1 MFAVGI
7 IDELAEGHAGFG
19 GRTAHNDSD
28 HCQKDRT
35 DCDGSQHCFEVS
47 SETHVCTGLQG
58 GRHKDEAGHCP
69 EQRGCFHSLIHWH
82 SL

>member
-19 GRTAHNDSD
+19 GRTAHDDSN

-47 SETHVCTGLQG
+47 SEMPGFH
-58 GRHKDEAGHCP
+58 DMFP
-69 EQRGCFHSLIHWH
+69 NGCSVSIFFTNALRAAF
-82 SL
+82 L